1 MKPTKQ
7 TVYLPVKEANL
18 EENYYLQDLNGEFYL
33 EQKGYFFTPEQLNE
47 YTQSVIKQALE
58 TAAEN
63 AEITNKAKFSGDY
76 NPVVDEES
84 ITNTFEET
92 FNKFKQ

>member
-1 MKPTKQ
+1 MKPTKL

-47 YTQSVIKQALE
+47 YTQSVIKQAFEAGRRLTVDSFE
-58 TAAEN
+58 RED
-63 AEITNKAKFSGDY
+63 FQDY
-76 NPVVDEES
+76 EDCISNL
-84 ITNTFEET
+84 
-92 FNKFKQ
+92 KL